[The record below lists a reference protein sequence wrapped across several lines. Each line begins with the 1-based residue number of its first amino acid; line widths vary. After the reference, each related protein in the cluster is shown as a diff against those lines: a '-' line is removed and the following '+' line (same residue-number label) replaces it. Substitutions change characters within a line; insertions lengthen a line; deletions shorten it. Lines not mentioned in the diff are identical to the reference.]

1 MFRRLS
7 LTSRLTIFFIALAS
21 SVILGL
27 ALLFMVEADR
37 HFVDLDSA
45 ALDDKKHLIEGILAS
60 SRFTLWSK
68 DRRVKSCTRPTDT
81 AARLRKHHSSRM
93 TTATGFSLGG
103 VAVASSMR

>member
-45 ALDDKKHLIEGILAS
+45 ALDDKKAP
-60 SRFTLWSK
+60 
-68 DRRVKSCTRPTDT
+68 DRG
-81 AARLRKHHSSRM
+81 HS
-93 TTATGFSLGG
+93 GQFSIP
-103 VAVASSMR
+103 

>member
-45 ALDDKKHLIEGILAS
+45 ALDDKAP
-60 SRFTLWSK
+60 
-68 DRRVKSCTRPTDT
+68 DRG
-81 AARLRKHHSSRM
+81 HS
-93 TTATGFSLGG
+93 GQFSIP
-103 VAVASSMR
+103 